1 MPRPPAHARWRAARA
16 ALAALLLV
24 TGLAACGGDGDDP
37 PAARTDTRTAPAARE
52 APAPERLPVGLTEF
66 NAQLVRPPGAGGDVD
81 PAFAR
86 FREQATRLR
95 PRYLRLVVDWSRV
108 GADPSGRP
116 DFELPQDGCIRGA
129 PPCAPFAGVRDQ
141 LRAAREQQREG
152 GWEVVV
158 VITWVPEWAA
168 APARG
173 CERPGTEARSRPIT
187 EKGLEAYRRLVREL
201 VRLGEREGVPLRW
214 WSPFNE
220 PNHPAFISPQRRR
233 CDVRSAPA
241 SAAVYARLV
250 RAARAELARAGG
262 DRRLVLGELAGV
274 PRPSPR
280 GSGVSEFV
288 RALPQDVACAGD
300 VWAQHQYVKP
310 DGSQHDAVAE
320 LQRALGRR
328 PCTARTPVWVT
339 ETGVIGDRP
348 GTPREPDREALR
360 ADCRAMHEQLER
372 WAADDRV
379 EAAFQYTLREDPLYA
394 VGLFDGPLTRTWP
407 VYATWRAWSAATTE
421 QPAPGVPEACR
432 PSTA

>member
-1 MPRPPAHARWRAARA
+1 MPRPPAHVRWRAARA
-16 ALAALLLV
+16 ALATLLLV
-24 TGLAACGGDGDDP
+24 TGLAACGGDDDDP
-37 PAARTDTRTAPAARE
+37 PAARTDTRTAPAAR
-52 APAPERLPVGLTEF
+52 APAAPERLPVGLTEF

-141 LRAAREQQREG
+141 LRAVREQQRAGG

-173 CERPGTEARSRPIT
+173 CERPDTEARSRPVT
-187 EKGLEAYRRLVREL
+187 AKGLEAYRRLVREL
-201 VRLGEREGVPLRW
+201 VRLGEQEGVPLRW

-233 CDVRSAPA
+233 CEVRSTPV
-241 SAAVYARLV
+241 SAGVYARLV
-250 RAARAELARAGG
+250 RAARAELERAGG

-288 RALPQDVACAGD
+288 RALPRDVACAGD

-320 LQRALGRR
+320 LQRALARR

-379 EAAFQYTLREDPLYA
+379 QAAFQYTLREDPFYA

-407 VYATWRAWSAATTE
+407 VYAAWRAWSGATADE
-421 QPAPGVPEACR
+421 PPPGVPGTCR
-432 PSTA
+432 S